1 MVGLSCQFVEMGQGS
16 ILTGL
21 EPSLYHLQ
29 MVVLADDMR
38 LCCVQDG
45 ATGVGSGQEQCASNT
60 RQQGVGHLCARQIRP
75 PSRGAQEL
83 LCLAALCS
91 MPTFDRETLSRENCS
106 WPCLLSGDCGRNCC
120 WSIFLVAS
128 CELRVV
134 QFRAVFEVGR

>member
-45 ATGVGSGQEQCASNT
+45 ATGVGSGQEQRASNT

-91 MPTFDRETLSRENCS
+91 MPTFDHETLSRENCP
-106 WPCLLSGDCGRNCC
+106 WPCLALWGLWQEALLEHLSCGIMRM
-120 WSIFLVAS
+120 
-128 CELRVV
+128 RHV
-134 QFRAVFEVGR
+134 QFRGCL